1 MMARGRVRLGSFT
14 SSAMLTMPSKPMNA
28 NTASRDAVKMPLQMP
43 GSPLS
48 GSISGR
54 RETMSGSN
62 RNPAAITMASPPSS
76 MIVMTPANE
85 TDSRM
90 PRAAMA
96 PIASTTAATMTLSG
110 NGTKTPMYP
119 AAPTLMVAAETSDMP
134 MHRKPTRP
142 AARSERKAARA

>member
-28 NTASRDAVKMPLQMP
+28 NTANRDAVKMPLQMP

-54 RETMSGSN
+54 RETISGSN

-76 MIVMTPANE
+76 MIVMTPGERDRLEN
-85 TDSRM
+85 
-90 PRAAMA
+90 
-96 PIASTTAATMTLSG
+96 
-110 NGTKTPMYP
+110 
-119 AAPTLMVAAETSDMP
+119 
-134 MHRKPTRP
+134 
-142 AARSERKAARA
+142 AARRDGAHRQHDGGDDDLVRQWDEDADVSRRSYAYGGGGDERHADAQEAD